1 MTWNALLSKLF
12 KEELARE
19 ARGEFEAMRE
29 RVEFREFTL
38 SSLLKACASLKAF
51 LQGKALKVYGL
62 VVVMG
67 HHSIVLDTTLVID
80 FHSGLGC
87 V

>member
-1 MTWNALLSKLF
+1 MLSKLF

-19 ARGEFEAMRE
+19 ARGEFEAMRRE

-51 LQGKALKVYGL
+51 LQGKALSRF
-62 VVVMG
+62 M
-67 HHSIVLDTTLVID
+67 VLWL
-80 FHSGLGC
+80 
-87 V
+87 